1 MITKL
6 ILFISLTFVLCCC
19 SDPKNSEKKNDF
31 VAKTSQGDSYELK
44 IEKLNSIISKNP
56 NDIRA
61 LIERGNLSFDHY
73 DFYSAFSDAALAFR
87 LDSNRFDSRLIYAKA
102 LLNRPTS
109 TENDKLVSKRH
120 FLKLIDEQPKNTD
133 AIVGLAN
140 TYALLQDFENAE
152 ILIEKALKIDA
163 KYIDAH
169 RLKGS
174 IFKIRYFAIKDDAES
189 KKFAEALFDSTVT
202 TYSYITQIDPEYHVA
217 YMHLGLLFQQR
228 QDPLCLDHYL
238 SAVQLQ
244 PENLDYK
251 YALGYA
257 YGEFG
262 REREAMKIYEE
273 MINQDDTYFEA
284 YCQTGQIL
292 QFKYN
297 ELDSALYYYSK
308 VLDKDKNH
316 LDAYV
321 NMGIAY
327 QDKGDITNA
336 LKNYAMALAIKP
348 EERNPMV
355 NLNQFN
361 EQQSMARER
370 ADQLKKKL

>member
-1 MITKL
+1 M
-6 ILFISLTFVLCCC
+6 LCCC
-19 SDPKNSEKKNDF
+19 SNQQEKNEQNNF
-31 VAKTSQGDSYELK
+31 VVKTNPSDSYEIK
-44 IEKLNSIISKNP
+44 IEKLNLIISKNP
-56 NDIRA
+56 NDVGAI
-61 LIERGNLSFDHY
+61 IERGNVYLDNYIFD
-73 DFYSAFSDAALAFR
+73 SAFFDGARVFS
-87 LDSNRFDSRLIYAKA
+87 LDSNRFESRLLYAKT
-102 LLNRPTS
+102 LLNHPES

-120 FLKLIDEQPKNTD
+120 FLELLDEQPKNTD
-133 AIVGLAN
+133 AIVGLARS
-140 TYALLQDFENAE
+140 YAVIQDFENAE

-163 KYIDAH
+163 KYIDAY

-174 IFKIRYFAIKDDAES
+174 IFKIRYFAIKDDAAS

-202 TYSYITQIDPEYHVA
+202 NYSYITQIDPEYHVA

-228 QDPLCLDHYL
+228 QDPLCIDYYL

-244 PENLDYK
+244 PDNLDYK
-251 YALGYA
+251 YALA
-257 YGEFG
+257 YVYGDFG
-262 REREAMKIYEE
+262 RERDAMKIYEE
-273 MINQDDTYFEA
+273 MIKQDDSFFEA

-292 QFKYN
+292 QFKYK

-308 VLDKDKNH
+308 VVEKDKNH

-355 NLNQFN
+355 TLNQFN
-361 EQQSMARER
+361 EQQSLARKR
-370 ADQLKKKL
+370 ADQLKNKL